1 VLLFDLTQGI
11 GGVDHREKD
20 LCHQQQ
26 MRRCVREAVQRYAG
40 VVDEVFPADYL
51 ADHQLLPIGEAL
63 RQIHEPDSAALL
75 EQARRRFIYQEL
87 LVLPVAWSAGRNPAG
102 RLYPRSRNAFM
113 GWGVS
118 LYLMGFIVAAEVATV
133 V

>member
-1 VLLFDLTQGI
+1 VGLVGFALAAALPVLLWHRAIAVVASDFRVEFEYLVTGWLGYALI
-11 GGVDHREKD
+11 AGG
-20 LCHQQQ
+20 L
-26 MRRCVREAVQRYAG
+26 
-40 VVDEVFPADYL
+40 
-51 ADHQLLPIGEAL
+51 
-63 RQIHEPDSAALL
+63 
-75 EQARRRFIYQEL
+75 L

-102 RLYPRSRNAFM
+102 RFYPRSRNAFM